1 MGKNRV
7 VIAVGVLLILLLGC
21 GKTEK
26 REVDTSNIAIDE
38 VKIQRFDVDFW
49 NIDRKNVG
57 KSLKNLNEQYPDF
70 LPIYI
75 QQALQL
81 GNWED
86 DETSDILEQYFF
98 PDTTIQSL
106 YNECLTQYAVIS
118 KIEKDLTEAF
128 KRAKVF
134 FPKNDAPQ
142 IYFHVSAGA
151 NPDAILFDNNIA
163 ISIDNYLGADF
174 YLYKNT
180 VYDYLRYNM
189 RREKITSDIITIWLA
204 SNFPFIRQNNL
215 LIEEML
221 YRGKILYLLSVLLP
235 EEKEEILMGYS
246 LEQWEWCKQREADFW
261 LYMIENK
268 HLFSTEGRLVV
279 KYLNDAP
286 FTSFFS
292 DESPGRVGVFVGWQ
306 IVESY
311 MRNNPQITPLQL
323 VENLNYREILE
334 QSKYNPKN

>member
-1 MGKNRV
+1 MCKNL
-7 VIAVGVLLILLLGC
+7 GLVLIGILSCLLLGC
-21 GKTEK
+21 KSEK
-26 REVDTSNIAIDE
+26 RKADTSNVAIDE
-38 VKIQRFDVDFW
+38 IKIHRFDVDFW
-49 NIDRKNVG
+49 NSNQKKVG
-57 KSLKNLNEQYPDF
+57 KSLEKLNKQYPDF
-70 LPIYI
+70 LPLYI

-81 GNWED
+81 GDWRDN
-86 DETSDILEQYFF
+86 ETAEILEQYFF

-106 YNECLTQYAVIS
+106 YNECLKQYADVS
-118 KIEKDLTEAF
+118 EIEKNLTEAF

-134 FPKNDAPQ
+134 FPTDSAPQ

-151 NPDAILFDNNIA
+151 NPDAILFGNNIA
-163 ISIDNYLGADF
+163 ISIDNYLGTDF

-189 RREKITSDIITIWLA
+189 RREKITSDIVTIWLA
-204 SNFPFIRQNNL
+204 SHFPFVRQNNQL
-215 LIEEML
+215 VEEML

-235 EEKEEILMGYS
+235 DEKDEVLIGYS
-246 LEQWEWCKQREADFW
+246 PEQMKWCQEREADFW

-268 HLFSTEGRLVV
+268 HLFSTDGRLVV

-292 DESPGRVGVFVGWQ
+292 DASPGRIGVFVGWQ
-306 IVESY
+306 IMESY
-311 MRNNPQITPLQL
+311 MKNNPQITPLQL
-323 VENLNYREILE
+323 IKNTNYREILE

>member
-1 MGKNRV
+1 MRKSG
-7 VIAVGVLLILLLGC
+7 IFILMSFVLLFFGC
-21 GKTEK
+21 KTEK
-26 REVDTSNIAIDE
+26 RRAETSGVVIGEI
-38 VKIQRFDVDFW
+38 KIHRFDVDFW
-49 NIDRKNVG
+49 DINKKNVS
-57 KSLKNLNEQYPDF
+57 KSLEQLNEQYPEF

-81 GNWED
+81 DNWQEA
-86 DETSDILEQYFF
+86 ETAEILEQYFF

-106 YNECLTQYAVIS
+106 YNECLTQYADVS
-118 KIEKDLTEAF
+118 DIEKQLAEAF

-134 FPKNDAPQ
+134 FPDSNVPQ

-151 NPDAILFDNNIA
+151 NPDAILFGNNIA

-174 YLYKNT
+174 YLYKGT

-189 RREKITSDIITIWLA
+189 RREKVVSDVVTIWLA
-204 SNFPFIRQNNL
+204 NRFPFVRQNNQ
-215 LIEEML
+215 LIEEMF

-235 EEKEEILMGYS
+235 EEKEEVLMGYS
-246 LEQWEWCKQREADFW
+246 LEQMKWCKERESDFW

-292 DESPGRVGVFVGWQ
+292 DASPGRIGVFVGWQ

-311 MRNNPQITPLQL
+311 MKNNPQVTPLQL
-323 VENLNYREILE
+323 AENTNYREILE
-334 QSKYNPKN
+334 QSKYNP